1 MSEPKKLLI
10 VDDEETLTFTLYQ
23 AFIKAPFECEVVTA
37 SSGEEALGRIED
49 ASFDLVITDL
59 AMPGIDGLELLNS
72 IKLHSPKTRVIIITG
87 FGSDERE
94 EKAYEMGADQYIE
107 KPFDIHELRESVFKL
122 LE

>member
-37 SSGEEALGRIED
+37 SSGEEALGRIEN

-59 AMPGIDGLELLNS
+59 AMPGIDGLELLNN
-72 IKLHSPKTRVIIITG
+72 IKLQSPKTRVIIITG